1 MYFIIYF
8 TEDYMK
14 LRNIYISFVLIFLL
28 SSSNILSQI
37 LERSE
42 ISEKYKWNLADLYS
56 DLEAWDAEMNS
67 IAERIIRLA
76 EYKGK
81 LGESSQSLLS
91 TLNEYFNLLKDFSRA
106 AVYANTISDQDV
118 RVSDN
123 QALKQQISNLGTKL
137 GENTAFFYPEILA
150 IPADKIDMF
159 FAEEPGLELYKMY
172 IDNIQRLKKHTLSE
186 SEEKI
191 LASFNLTSGT
201 PSTVYSIFTNAEMP
215 NPKVLL
221 SNGELVELSASA
233 YTRYRS
239 TPVREDRK
247 KVFKTFFENYGEF
260 KNTLGTTLSGN
271 IKNDVIY
278 AKNRNYNSSLEY
290 ALSSNNIPTTVYET
304 LITNINNSLPTLHR
318 FLDLKKRML
327 GLDTL
332 HYFDLY
338 TPIVKEVEMN
348 FPLDDGQKLILAAL
362 SPMGDEYVAIVKTSF
377 NDRWIDY
384 YPNIG
389 KRSGAYSNGGAYD
402 VHPYILM
409 NWNDD
414 YESVST
420 LAHELGHTMHSY
432 FSNKNQPFATADYS
446 IFVAEIASTMN
457 DNFFS
462 TYMIENAKTDEE
474 KLYLLG
480 SYLELLRTTIFRQ
493 TLFAEFELEIHKR
506 IEEGQPM
513 TGDELSKIY
522 YDIVKKYYGHDAGH
536 CIVDPYIAYEWAYIP
551 HFYYTYYVYQ
561 YSTSLI
567 YAIAFSEKI
576 LKEGQPAIDGY
587 YKILKGGSSKYPID
601 LITEAG
607 VDPLSS
613 EPFELAM
620 RKMNKIMDEIEKILD
635 K

>member
-1 MYFIIYF
+1 
-8 TEDYMK
+8 MK
-14 LRNIYISFVLIFLL
+14 LRNIYISFILVFLIY
-28 SSSNILSQI
+28 STNILSQS

-42 ISEKYKWNLADLYS
+42 ISEKYKWNLTDLYS
-56 DLEAWDAEMNS
+56 DFEAWDSEMNS
-67 IAERIIRLA
+67 IAARIIKLP

-81 LGESSQSLLS
+81 LGESSQSF
-91 TLNEYFNLLKDFSRA
+91 LNALDEYFKTLKDFSRA
-106 AVYANTISDQDV
+106 ATYAHTLSDQDI

-123 QALKQQISNLGTKL
+123 QALKQQVSNLGTKL
-137 GENTAFFYPEILA
+137 GENTAFFYPEILT
-150 IPADKIDMF
+150 IPSNKIEKF
-159 FAEEPGLELYKMY
+159 FVEEPVLELYRMY
-172 IDNIQRLKKHTLSE
+172 VENIQRLKKHTLSE

-191 LASFNLTSGT
+191 LASFSLSTGT
-201 PSTVYSIFTNAEMP
+201 PSTVYGIFTNAEMP
-215 NPKVLL
+215 NPKVVL
-221 SNGELVELSASA
+221 STGEEVELNAAA
-233 YTRYRS
+233 YTKYRS
-239 TPVREDRK
+239 TSVREDRE
-247 KVFKTFFENYGEF
+247 KVFKTFFKNYSEY
-260 KNTLGTTLSGN
+260 KNTLGTTLTGN

-278 AKNRNYNSSLEY
+278 SKNRNYNSTLEY
-290 ALSSNNIPTTVYET
+290 ALCSNNIPTSVYES
-304 LITNINNSLPTLHR
+304 LITNINKSLPTLHR

-327 GLDTL
+327 GLDNL
-332 HYFDLY
+332 HYYDLY
-338 TPIVKEVEMN
+338 TSIVKEIKME
-348 FPLDDGQKLILAAL
+348 FPLEEGQKLILSAL
-362 SPMGDEYVAIVKTSF
+362 SPMGDEYIETIKKAF

-384 YPNIG
+384 YPNSG
-389 KRSGAYSNGGAYD
+389 KRSGAYSTGGAYD

-432 FSNKNQPFATADYS
+432 FSNKHQPFATSDYS

-493 TLFAEFELEIHKR
+493 TMFAEFEWEIHKL
-506 IEEGQPM
+506 IEEGQPL
-513 TGDELSKIY
+513 TGDELSRIY
-522 YDIVKKYYGHDAGH
+522 YEIVKKYYGHDAGH

-551 HFYYTYYVYQ
+551 HFYYNYYVYQ

-576 LKEGQPAIDGY
+576 LNEGQPAIDGY
-587 YKILKGGSSKYPID
+587 NKILKGGSSKYPID
-601 LITEAG
+601 LIKEAG
-607 VDPLSS
+607 IDPLSS
-613 EPFELAM
+613 EPFEFAM